1 MKLATLATALLLA
14 IPLTSGATCIGTG
27 TLQNCYDN
35 SGNSY
40 TVQRMGNM
48 TTVQGYNANTGNSW
62 NQTSNTYG
70 NMTQTYGTA
79 SNGNSWNETTLR
91 SPGMTRQYGTD
102 SRGRS
107 FSRTCTTFGCN

>member
-1 MKLATLATALLLA
+1 MKPATLAAALLLA

-27 TLQNCYDN
+27 SLQSCYDD

-62 NQTSNTYG
+62 DQTSNTYG

-79 SNGNSWNETTLR
+79 ADGNSWDSTTLN
-91 SPGMTRQYGTD
+91 SPGMSQTFGTN
-102 SRGRS
+102 SQGEP
-107 FSRTCTTFGCN
+107 FSYTCTSLGCN